1 MRIAYKRKC
10 NLYPTEHRF
19 LNVLKNYNSPLCVV
33 ITSCGQ
39 LSYGYSWQKSP
50 DSYIY
55 IVRYYDTAP
64 DVRGMELHPP
74 LFIVWWC
81 LTPLSTIFQLYR
93 GGQFYWWRKPED
105 PEKTNNLSQVPD
117 KLYHIM
123 LYTSSWSRFELT
135 TSVVIGTDCIHRRSM
150 GSNIT
155 EAGGSGKPPI
165 F

>member
-74 LFIVWWC
+74 PFYC
-81 LTPLSTIFQLYR
+81 LMVSNTTFNNISVISWGSVLLVEETGGPRENQQPVASPWQTLSHNVVHLALIEIRTHNISGDRHWLH
-93 GGQFYWWRKPED
+93 
-105 PEKTNNLSQVPD
+105 SQ
-117 KLYHIM
+117 
-123 LYTSSWSRFELT
+123 
-135 TSVVIGTDCIHRRSM
+135 
-150 GSNIT
+150 
-155 EAGGSGKPPI
+155 A
-165 F
+165 